1 MHRRPRN
8 TRTGTRRPSRRR
20 PNAHRAPGLG
30 LVELLIALAIT
41 AMLLTSVA
49 IAFHAALTTAD
60 ENQKIASVTHCAR
73 VVLHRMITEAR
84 RAEAVETDTSRL
96 SALPIDD
103 GSGLILVEY
112 EMANGVLWYRQYSGA
127 VHTYPLLGDEDG
139 VTVHDFWVARETG
152 VDGEGQSY
160 TQNITAR
167 LDLSVG
173 DNRFAVTSS
182 TNPRRNLEW

>member
-1 MHRRPRN
+1 MHRMWHD
-8 TRTGTRRPSRRR
+8 TRTNRAGRART
-20 PNAHRAPGLG
+20 HRARGLG
-30 LVELLIALAIT
+30 LVELLIALSIT

-49 IAFHAALTTAD
+49 VAFHASLDSAQ
-60 ENQKIASVTHCAR
+60 ENQDIASVTQCAR

-84 RAEAVETDTSRL
+84 RAEAVETDASRL

-103 GSGLILVEY
+103 GSGLTLVEY
-112 EMANGVLWYRQYSGA
+112 ELVEGVLWYRQSHGVSTDDYA
-127 VHTYPLLGDEDG
+127 VLGGGDG
-139 VTVHDFWVARETG
+139 VTVNDFWVAREIG

-160 TQNITAR
+160 TRNITAR

-173 DNRFAVTSS
+173 PNRFAVTSS